1 MKNTELAQKIKELRI
16 RKGLSQDKLAET
28 AQINLRT
35 IQRIEGGETEP
46 RGDTLQRIA
55 NALDITPD
63 ELMDW
68 TEREDKGFLAF
79 LNLSALSFI
88 AFPLLGIIVPLSI
101 WILKKDKIRD
111 TNEIGKRL
119 LNFQISWCLIL
130 FLSYAFFFFS
140 MIFHIR
146 IPLPKI
152 SIMNLGGIELLVI
165 LFPLFYLVNVAFIVG
180 NSIRSYN
187 GKRVFYH
194 PAFRFLK

>member
-16 RKGLSQDKLAET
+16 RKGLSQEKLAEA

-68 TEREDKGFLAF
+68 TEREDKGFLTF

-130 FLSYAFFFFS
+130 FLCYAVFFFS
-140 MIFHIR
+140 MILHIR

-152 SIMNLGGIELLVI
+152 SIINLGGIELLVI

>member
-1 MKNTELAQKIKELRI
+1 MKNTELAQKIKDLRV
-16 RKGLSQDKLAET
+16 RKGLSQEKLAEA

-46 RGDTLQRIA
+46 RGDTLKRIA
-55 NALDITPD
+55 NALDVTPD
-63 ELMDW
+63 ELIDW

-79 LNLSALSFI
+79 LNISALSFI
-88 AFPLLGIIVPLSI
+88 AFPLLGIIVPLAI
-101 WILKKDKIRD
+101 WILKKDKISH

-130 FLSYAFFFFS
+130 FLSYVIFFFS
-140 MIFHIR
+140 LIFHIR
-146 IPLPKI
+146 IPLPDI
-152 SIMNLGGIELLVI
+152 SIMNLGRMELLI
-165 LFPLFYLVNVAFIVG
+165 LMVPVFYLINVVFIVV

-194 PAFRFLK
+194 PSFRFLK

>member
-16 RKGLSQDKLAET
+16 RKGLSQEKLAET

-35 IQRIEGGETEP
+35 VQRIESGETEP
-46 RGDTLQRIA
+46 RGDTLKRIA
-55 NALDITPD
+55 NALNVTPD
-63 ELMDW
+63 ELIDW
-68 TEREDKGFLAF
+68 TETEDKGFLVF
-79 LNLSALSFI
+79 FNISALSFV
-88 AFPLLGIIVPLSI
+88 AFPLLGIIVPLAI
-101 WILKKDKIRD
+101 WILKKDKISN

-130 FLSYAFFFFS
+130 FLSYATFFFS

-146 IPLPKI
+146 IPLPDI
-152 SIMNLGGIELLVI
+152 SIMNFGGIELLLLMIPV
-165 LFPLFYLVNVAFIVG
+165 LYLVNIVFVVV

-187 GKRVFYH
+187 GKRVFYQ